1 VPKVAAEESRSPF
14 RDFERPSASGDPWEQ
29 AGAEPDGHSG
39 AFDPQRTLGDW
50 LEAVIPPEAQVH
62 FIRAGQEF
70 AAGIQTT
77 VEHHLGRGS
86 GAATPGHG
94 ASRIEIE

>member
-1 VPKVAAEESRSPF
+1 MSSGGRPAWKVSF
-14 RDFERPSASGDPWEQ
+14 FDFPGGPAWFTIVVDKATRHTKELWM
-29 AGAEPDGHSG
+29 
-39 AFDPQRTLGDW
+39 
-50 LEAVIPPEAQVH
+50 VAQVH

-86 GAATPGHG
+86 GAATPGDG